1 MNLNYW
7 HIWPVPE
14 WLTPDEAEADARR
27 QLAAIAAEHGLIF
40 ENVELNHYDDG
51 NTTGD
56 DGDPWD
62 GPVLVA
68 RADAHRTQGAA

>member
-1 MNLNYW
+1 VNLNYW

-14 WLTPDEAEADARR
+14 WLTPDEAETDARR
-27 QLAAIAAEHGLIF
+27 QLADIADEHGLIF
-40 ENVELNHYDDG
+40 ENVELETRDDIRTIG
-51 NTTGD
+51 P